1 MRLTRVLF
9 GWARGSIRLGAR
21 RRGTHIRCRALLL
34 LLWVWVPIG
43 VQVSSLVHV
52 LKLGFF
58 CLVGLWFAGMR
69 GLSSTRL
76 DPTIHPRASRT
87 RWPVTMRRLLLG
99 VTSTRIRS
107 PSTGAQRTSRGSRTA
122 SSASGRFTRKAP
134 CWVNL
139 VWRTDKNAVV
149 ERSRV
154 VSPVRWGIWCQIVI
168 VGAR

>member
-1 MRLTRVLF
+1 MRVTRVLSK
-9 GWARGSIRLGAR
+9 WARSSIRLGAR
-21 RRGTHIRCRALLL
+21 RRGTLIRCRVLLL

-52 LKLGFF
+52 LKLGF

-107 PSTGAQRTSRGSRTA
+107 PSIGAQRISRGSRTA
-122 SSASGRFTRKAP
+122 LSASGRFTRKAP

-139 VWRTDKNAVV
+139 AWRTDKSAVV
-149 ERSRV
+149 KQSRM
-154 VSPVRWGIWCQIVI
+154 VSPVRRGIWCQIVI
-168 VGAR
+168 IVGAR